1 MFFVLSKTIGYLVM
15 PSNLLMAIGLVGLV
29 LLFTRFRQ
37 LASWLI
43 VTSLVLIALV
53 GYSPLGRILLLPLEE
68 RFPPWDASRGAPD
81 GIVVLGGAIS
91 PDISR
96 ARGIVALTGSAER
109 LTVTAELAH
118 RYPNARIIFTGG
130 SGSLDPTPP
139 LEAPLAVKEFE
150 ALGVAHERITA
161 EEQSRNTIENA
172 VFSRLLAD
180 PKPGERWVLVT
191 SASHMPRA
199 IAAFRAAGFPVEAYP
214 VNWHTQGR
222 RDAAELFTSFAGGL
236 AMTDYSVHEWF
247 GLAAYWLTGRTS
259 ELFPAP

>member
-1 MFFVLSKTIGYLVM
+1 VFFVLSKTVGYLTM
-15 PSNLLMAIGLVGLV
+15 PSNLLMAIGLTGLV
-29 LLFTRFRQ
+29 LLFTRFRR

-43 VTSLVLIALV
+43 VTSLVLIAAV

-68 RFPPWDASRGAPD
+68 RFPPWNASRGAPD

-91 PDISR
+91 PDISV
-96 ARGIVALTGSAER
+96 ARGGVALNGSAER
-109 LTVTAELAH
+109 LTVALELAH

-130 SGSLDPTPP
+130 TASLDPTAP

-172 VFSRLLAD
+172 AFSRLLAD
-180 PKPGERWVLVT
+180 PKPGERWLLVT

-199 IAAFRAAGFPVEAYP
+199 IAAFRAAGFAVEAYP
-214 VNWHTQGR
+214 VNWRTRGR
-222 RDAAELFTSFAGGL
+222 NDAAELFMSFAGGL
-236 AMTDYSVHEWF
+236 AMTDYAVHEWM
-247 GLAAYWLTGRTS
+247 GLVAYWLTGKTF